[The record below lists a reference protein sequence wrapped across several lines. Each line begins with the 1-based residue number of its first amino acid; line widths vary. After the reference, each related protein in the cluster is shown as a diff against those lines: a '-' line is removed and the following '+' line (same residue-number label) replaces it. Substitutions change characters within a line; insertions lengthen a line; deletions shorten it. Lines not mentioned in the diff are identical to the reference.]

1 MDRTGAGRDWLRSG
15 FPNGAGACNFLA
27 MKAVEITPSGLLA
40 SVAVLLIA
48 AVCVRLGFWQL
59 DRRDQRVARNAAVA
73 ERLDDPRV
81 ALTTPPLDTL
91 GLTHRPATI
100 HGSYDGART
109 LVLGGRSHAGSPGVH
124 VYAPLRLGDGAI
136 LVNRGWLPSLDAAS
150 VDLSLV
156 DVDTAV
162 TVTGVLIPLPETGA
176 AVPAEG
182 GFVSTWFRL
191 DADAVRAQYPY
202 PVSPLYLQA
211 EAADEEAARLARSGF
226 GDGPV
231 PLPPPSLDA
240 GPHLSYAL
248 QWFSFAAIA
257 VVGWGALVMSRER
270 DGAGRP
276 SGTSA

>member
-1 MDRTGAGRDWLRSG
+1 MVRTGAGRDRLRSG

-27 MKAVEITPSGLLA
+27 MNALEITRSGLLA
-40 SVAVLLIA
+40 SIAVLLIA
-48 AVCVRLGFWQL
+48 AVCVRLGIWQL
-59 DRRDQRVARNAAVA
+59 DRRDQRLVRNAAVA

-81 ALTTPPLDTL
+81 TLTAAPLDTI

-100 HGSYDGART
+100 HGSYDAART
-109 LVLGGRSHAGSPGVH
+109 LVLGGRSHAGSPGIH

-162 TVTGVLIPLPETGA
+162 TVTGVLVPLPETDA
-176 AVPAEG
+176 TPPAGG
-182 GFVSTWFRL
+182 GFKTTWFRL

-202 PVSPLYLQA
+202 PLSPLYLQA
-211 EAADEEAARLARSGF
+211 EAADEETARLARSGL

-257 VVGWGALVMSRER
+257 VVGWGALVMRRGR
-270 DGAGRP
+270 DGAEGP
-276 SGTSA
+276 PGTSA